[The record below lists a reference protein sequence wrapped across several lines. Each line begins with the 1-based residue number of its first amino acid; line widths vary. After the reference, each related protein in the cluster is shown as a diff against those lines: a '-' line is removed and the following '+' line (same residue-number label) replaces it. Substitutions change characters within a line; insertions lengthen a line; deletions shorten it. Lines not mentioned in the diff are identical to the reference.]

1 MTNSLK
7 ERDHLVEQRL
17 VIDRR
22 MADVDGHVITWTA
35 DRDKIKTRMTKAQS
49 VYEAFQRQMTA
60 LLEGADDD

>member
-35 DRDKIKTRMTKAQS
+35 DRDKIKTRMARAHC
-49 VYEAFQRQMTA
+49 VYETFQRQMTA
-60 LLEGADDD
+60 LFEGADDD